1 MNDQETKN
9 IESLIEQN
17 KFDEAKAAIKK
28 LFEREISKK
37 EKGEVFASFTLA
49 YISLI
54 NSLQERYQE
63 FLRGKIKELKKIN
76 EAEKK
81 NDNLIN

>member
-1 MNDQETKN
+1 MNEQETKN
-9 IESLIEQN
+9 IELLIGQN

-63 FLRGKIKELKKIN
+63 VLKNKIKDLKKIN
-76 EAEKK
+76 EIEKK
-81 NDNLIN
+81 NDDLK